1 LLDFFSS
8 LGPYI
13 LYGDQVLGNKSSRYG
28 RRTAQFKTQ
37 PFDFAEGCLYFSNFS
52 PLDMAKIY
60 GIVIETPQYLLQMD
74 DKLSVENNIKTN
86 ILDTNSYLF
95 EEPNNL
101 LN

>member
-1 LLDFFSS
+1 
-8 LGPYI
+8 
-13 LYGDQVLGNKSSRYG
+13 
-28 RRTAQFKTQ
+28 
-37 PFDFAEGCLYFSNFS
+37 
-52 PLDMAKIY
+52 MAKIY